1 LGGFFPPLVL
11 GVVRDAT
18 GTYTLGFVFLA
29 IFAAACFIV
38 NVAFVRR
45 RPSGTGADTE
55 RRVK

>member
-29 IFAAACFIV
+29 IFAAACLIERGAR
-38 NVAFVRR
+38 VAEV
-45 RPSGTGADTE
+45 
-55 RRVK
+55 V